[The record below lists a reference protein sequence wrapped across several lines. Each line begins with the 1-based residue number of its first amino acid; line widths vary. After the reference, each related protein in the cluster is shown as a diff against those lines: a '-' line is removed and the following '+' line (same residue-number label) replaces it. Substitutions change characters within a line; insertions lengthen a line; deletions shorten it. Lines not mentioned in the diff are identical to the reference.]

1 MRSSRG
7 VARNIRRSE
16 AEMMDSITEQPALTD
31 RRCEEC
37 DLYMHIEDRTI
48 GGAITLYRC
57 PLGHMLFVGAFGQVV
72 K

>member
-1 MRSSRG
+1 MDAPAMSQPS
-7 VARNIRRSE
+7 NESE
-16 AEMMDSITEQPALTD
+16 RDTVTLSD

-37 DLYMHIEDRTI
+37 DCYMHIEDRTV

-57 PLGHMLFVGAFGQVV
+57 PLGHMLFVGQQGQVI

>member
-1 MRSSRG
+1 M
-7 VARNIRRSE
+7 
-16 AEMMDSITEQPALTD
+16 EQEIPALTD

-57 PLGHMLFVGAFGQVV
+57 PLGHMLFVGAFGQVI